1 MHAFCTYCSRD
12 KNDEPDRIPAIRRYQ
27 DSRIEKVYAAASK
40 LGLEFYILSGEFGL
54 LPPQQPI
61 PWYDHLL
68 EPEEVCNLADR
79 VAGQLRDYRIT
90 GLVYFTES
98 FAQDPHVIPYH
109 DAIIAACSRTKLP
122 MLVIEL

>member
-1 MHAFCTYCSRD
+1 MQAFCTYCSRD
-12 KNDEPDRIPAIRRYQ
+12 KIAEPGDLPAIRRYQ

-54 LPPQQPI
+54 LHPQQPI
-61 PWYDHLL
+61 QWYDHLL
-68 EPEEVCNLADR
+68 KPEEVSSLADR

-98 FAQDPHVIPYH
+98 FAQDPNAIPYH
-109 DAIIAACSRTKLP
+109 DAIVAACSRTRLP
-122 MLVIEL
+122 MLVIDL